1 MIRLIASSWNRPLGN
16 TFEKYVQGDNLDNLT
31 QEEKE
36 RLIRIGAAEEVSK
49 TIVDEII
56 EDAPIQEKEEAEED
70 VEVEE
75 TPKVSLPA
83 KAAPMKDWIAV
94 AKKLGITHS
103 GLKKAELIGVIQ
115 AAVNN

>member
-16 TFEKYVQGDNLDNLT
+16 TFEKYIQGDNLDSLT

-56 EDAPIQEKEEAEED
+56 EDAPIQEKAEED

-83 KAAPMKDWIAV
+83 KAAPMKEWIAV